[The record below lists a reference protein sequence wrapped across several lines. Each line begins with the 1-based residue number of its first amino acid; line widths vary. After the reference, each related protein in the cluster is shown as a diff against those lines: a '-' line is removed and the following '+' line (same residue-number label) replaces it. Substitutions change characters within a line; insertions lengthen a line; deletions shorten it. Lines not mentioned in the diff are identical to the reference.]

1 MGKIVIMNEQRVEIE
16 IHGKKFEFMI
26 PYNEYIPTKKAEKR
40 IHELISQIDFKKDQV
55 DHALVYAAIK
65 LAVQNDSFLS
75 KNTEQT
81 KRIREMRL
89 TKFLTR
95 SKSF

>member
-1 MGKIVIMNEQRVEIE
+1 MNEQRVEIE

-65 LAVQNDSFLS
+65 LQFKMIASFQKILS
-75 KNTEQT
+75 RPKNQ
-81 KRIREMRL
+81 KKRL
-89 TKFLTR
+89 TKSLTR

>member
-1 MGKIVIMNEQRVEIE
+1 MNEQRVEIE

-40 IHELISQIDFKKDQV
+40 IHELIPQIDFKKDQV

-65 LAVQNDSFLS
+65 LAVQNDSVLS

-81 KRIREMRL
+81 KESENEIDEISN
-89 TKFLTR
+89 KIQIFLNQ
-95 SKSF
+95 

>member
-1 MGKIVIMNEQRVEIE
+1 MNEQRVEIE

-55 DHALVYAAIK
+55 DHALV
-65 LAVQNDSFLS
+65 LS
-75 KNTEQT
+75 L
-81 KRIREMRL
+81 IHI
-89 TKFLTR
+89 
-95 SKSF
+95 

>member
-1 MGKIVIMNEQRVEIE
+1 MNEQRVEIE

-65 LAVQNDSFLS
+65 LSL
-75 KNTEQT
+75 
-81 KRIREMRL
+81 IHI
-89 TKFLTR
+89 
-95 SKSF
+95 